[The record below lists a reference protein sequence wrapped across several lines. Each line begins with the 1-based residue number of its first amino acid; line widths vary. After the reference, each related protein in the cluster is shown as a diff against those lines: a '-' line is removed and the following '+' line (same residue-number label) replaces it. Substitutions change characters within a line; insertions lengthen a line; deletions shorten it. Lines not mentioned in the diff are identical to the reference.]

1 MSMRVHQLLF
11 GVTPGRTR
19 RQALGVG
26 LGMLWLLWVTM
37 PAWALDSA
45 RDHLQRGYDQLLQAR
60 RLTPGEERDQVLANV
75 VKAFNKAYEIAGRQT
90 KIQTLNGAAQ
100 AYLLMQRAPVQ
111 FPFLWSASPLS
122 RAQKNLQYVLA
133 LEPDNAVAHLLMG
146 LLFGQQAQTD
156 YPKRAAHRQR
166 SDMHWRRAA
175 QLGLPLQPPSSDTGE
190 SDLRPPSAAMPP
202 FAIHDVILALQQVDT
217 EGTGRWQDVLL
228 IYRPAVEADRCYGW
242 VMRSHRVY
250 PLMTNRATGV
260 LAPVGR
266 LDALRIDADA
276 AGWPRI
282 SVTWQH
288 RDRPVETQFV
298 WDGDGFAAT
307 TDDANGS

>member
-1 MSMRVHQLLF
+1 MSMRVHQPLF
-11 GVTPGRTR
+11 AVMPDRTR
-19 RQALGVG
+19 WQALGLG
-26 LGMLWLLWVTM
+26 LGMLWLLWATV
-37 PAWALDSA
+37 PAWTLDSA

-60 RLTPGEERDQVLANV
+60 RLAPGEKRDQILANAV
-75 VKAFNKAYEIAGRQT
+75 HAFNKAYEIAGRQT

-100 AYLLMQRAPVQ
+100 AYLLMQRAPAR

-166 SDMHWRRAA
+166 SDAHWRRAA
-175 QLGLPLQPPSSDTGE
+175 QLGLPLQPSSSDTGE
-190 SDLRPPSAAMPP
+190 PELRPPSAAMPP

-217 EGTGRWQDVLL
+217 AGTGRWQDVLL

-242 VMRSHRVY
+242 VMRSNRVY

-266 LDALRIDADA
+266 LDALRIEADA

-282 SVTWQH
+282 SVTWQR

-307 TDDANGS
+307 TGDANGS

>member
-11 GVTPGRTR
+11 AVTPGRSRWQT
-19 RQALGVG
+19 LGLG
-26 LGMLWLLWVTM
+26 LGMLWLLGVTV
-37 PAWALDSA
+37 PAWTLDSA

-60 RLTPGEERDQVLANV
+60 RSAPGEERDQILANA

-100 AYLLMQRAPVQ
+100 AYLLMQRAPAR

-122 RAQKNLQYVLA
+122 RAQKNLQHVLA

-156 YPKRAAHRQR
+156 YSKRAVHRQR
-166 SDMHWRRAA
+166 SDAHWRRAA
-175 QLGLPLQPPSSDTGE
+175 QLGLPLQLPSSDTGE
-190 SDLRPPSAAMPP
+190 SDLRPPSAAMPL
-202 FAIHDVILALQQVDT
+202 FAMHDVILALQQVDT

-242 VMRSHRVY
+242 VMRSHQLY

-266 LDALRIDADA
+266 LDALRIDTDA

-282 SVTWQH
+282 SITWQR
-288 RDRPVETQFV
+288 RDRSVETQFV
-298 WDGDGFAAT
+298 WDGDGFVAT

>member
-1 MSMRVHQLLF
+1 
-11 GVTPGRTR
+11 
-19 RQALGVG
+19 
-26 LGMLWLLWVTM
+26 
-37 PAWALDSA
+37 LDSA

-60 RLTPGEERDQVLANV
+60 RSAPGEERDQILANA

-100 AYLLMQRAPVQ
+100 AYLLMQRAPAR

-122 RAQKNLQYVLA
+122 RAQKNLQHVLA

-146 LLFGQQAQTD
+146 FLFGQQAQTD

-166 SDMHWRRAA
+166 SDAHWRRAA

-190 SDLRPPSAAMPP
+190 SDLRPPSAALPP
-202 FAIHDVILALQQVDT
+202 FAIHDVILALQPVDT

-242 VMRSHRVY
+242 VMRRHRVY
-250 PLMTNRATGV
+250 RLITNRATGV

-282 SVTWQH
+282 SVTWQR

>member
-1 MSMRVHQLLF
+1 
-11 GVTPGRTR
+11 
-19 RQALGVG
+19 
-26 LGMLWLLWVTM
+26 
-37 PAWALDSA
+37 
-45 RDHLQRGYDQLLQAR
+45 
-60 RLTPGEERDQVLANV
+60 
-75 VKAFNKAYEIAGRQT
+75 
-90 KIQTLNGAAQ
+90 
-100 AYLLMQRAPVQ
+100 
-111 FPFLWSASPLS
+111 
-122 RAQKNLQYVLA
+122 
-133 LEPDNAVAHLLMG
+133 
-146 LLFGQQAQTD
+146 
-156 YPKRAAHRQR
+156 
-166 SDMHWRRAA
+166 
-175 QLGLPLQPPSSDTGE
+175 
-190 SDLRPPSAAMPP
+190 MPP

-242 VMRSHRVY
+242 VMRRHRVY
-250 PLMTNRATGV
+250 PLITNRATGV

-282 SVTWQH
+282 SVTWQR

>member
-1 MSMRVHQLLF
+1 MSMRVYQLLF
-11 GVTPGRTR
+11 AVTPGRSRWQT
-19 RQALGVG
+19 LGLG
-26 LGMLWLLWVTM
+26 LGMLWLLGVTV
-37 PAWALDSA
+37 PAWTLDSA

-60 RLTPGEERDQVLANV
+60 RSAPGEERDQILANA

-100 AYLLMQRAPVQ
+100 AYLLMQRAPAR

-122 RAQKNLQYVLA
+122 RAQKNLQHVLA

-156 YPKRAAHRQR
+156 YSKRAVHRQR
-166 SDMHWRRAA
+166 SDAHWRRAA
-175 QLGLPLQPPSSDTGE
+175 QLGLPLQLPSSDTGE
-190 SDLRPPSAAMPP
+190 SDLRPPSAAMPL
-202 FAIHDVILALQQVDT
+202 FAMHDVILALQQVDT

-242 VMRSHRVY
+242 VMRSHQLY

-266 LDALRIDADA
+266 LDALRIDTDA

-282 SVTWQH
+282 SITWQR
-288 RDRPVETQFV
+288 RDRSVETQFV
-298 WDGDGFAAT
+298 WDGDGFVAT

>member
-1 MSMRVHQLLF
+1 MSRRVHQPLF
-11 GVTPGRTR
+11 ALTPDRTR
-19 RQALGVG
+19 RQALGLG
-26 LGMLWLLWVTM
+26 LGMLWLLWVTV
-37 PAWALDSA
+37 PACALDSA

-60 RLTPGEERDQVLANV
+60 RSTAGEKRDQILANA

-100 AYLLMQRAPVQ
+100 AYLLMQRAPAR

-122 RAQKNLQYVLA
+122 RAQKNLQHVLA

-156 YPKRAAHRQR
+156 YPQRGAHRQR
-166 SDMHWRRAA
+166 SDAHWRRAA
-175 QLGLPLQPPSSDTGE
+175 QLGLPLQPPSSDPGK
-190 SDLRPPSAAMPP
+190 SALRPPSTAMPP

-217 EGTGRWQDVLL
+217 EGRGRWQDVLL

-242 VMRSHRVY
+242 VMRSNRVY
-250 PLMTNRATGV
+250 PLMTNRSTGV

-282 SVTWQH
+282 SVTWQ
-288 RDRPVETQFV
+288 RGDRPVKTQFV
-298 WDGDGFAAT
+298 WDGAGFAAA